1 MQVKENIDYLH
12 PLFKILLMKYL
23 SLVLVAIIMLTS
35 SCLRKEC
42 RDIPGGYEF
51 EIPVTLAP
59 AKDTFRVGDTIHV
72 SSIFSN
78 EVFELKTQQHYRL
91 REWRFFPETR
101 IDRIDLADSA
111 VVQDGLSD
119 FTYLPYDQFDYEKFN
134 YSSGNIGLV
143 GEYLYTGE
151 EYRLEYRLIPRKQG
165 LYYFAHLSIQSKGD
179 DQDFPG
185 RCSNLTS
192 ETHVVLNERMDN
204 NSDFLSHSPQQHY
217 SEWMLLDLESRFHNH
232 GGYCFYVIE

>member
-1 MQVKENIDYLH
+1 MKNLTILCIVVG
-12 PLFKILLMKYL
+12 LFLGACI
-23 SLVLVAIIMLTS
+23 
-35 SCLRKEC
+35 RKEC

-72 SSIFSN
+72 SSIFSD
-78 EVFELKTQQHYRL
+78 EVFELKTQQHYTL

-119 FTYLPYDQFDYEKFN
+119 FTYLPYDQYDYEKFN

-185 RCSNLTS
+185 RCSNITS
-192 ETHVVLNERMDN
+192 ETHVVLNGRMDN
-204 NSDFLSHSPQQHY
+204 NSDFLSYSPQKHY
-217 SEWMLLDLESRFHNH
+217 SEWMLLDVEARFDNH
-232 GGYCFYVIE
+232 GGYCFYVVE